1 MHVYFDGFS
10 ICENKVVVVT
20 AVVGVVVVSIRGKAN
35 ETQKSRSHNL
45 TRL

>member
-20 AVVGVVVVSIRGKAN
+20 AVAAAVGVVVGNIITN
-35 ETQKSRSHNL
+35 KSVNL
-45 TRL
+45 F